1 MFDQAGPVKITML
14 SGDFAYHTR
23 LSEDWNLSGGIR
35 LGVANV
41 ALDFSGVRLAH
52 DGDALFAG
60 DRSTGM
66 KMNLGWG
73 ARISKNNG
81 FFASFSMP
89 RILKYDFG
97 DKSGAYKDVAYLY
110 AMLGNKIEISEK
122 VTLYPSVL
130 ARMAGNVPLSWDANV
145 MANLRGSLDVGL
157 NYRHQES
164 WGIRLGVQATKRTYI
179 GYVYEMPT
187 TVISKVTNQTH
198 ELALRFFILKDKKE
212 TTESERERIRRDN
225 LRNQRN
231 SVGGQNSLPKNLPTE
246 GINR

>member
-1 MFDQAGPVKITML
+1 ML

-41 ALDFSGVRLAH
+41 ALDFSGVRLVH

-73 ARISKNNG
+73 ARISKSNG
-81 FFASFSMP
+81 FFAGFSMP
-89 RILKYDFG
+89 RIIKYDFG

-110 AMLGNKIEISEK
+110 AMLGNKIEISDK
-122 VTLYPSVL
+122 LTLYPSVL
-130 ARMAGNVPLSWDANV
+130 ARMASSVPLSWDANV
-145 MANLRGSLDVGL
+145 MANLRGSLDVGV

-187 TVISKVTNQTH
+187 SMISKVSNQTH
-198 ELALRFFILKDKKE
+198 ELALRFFILKDKNK
-212 TTESERERIRRDN
+212 TEEK
-225 LRNQRN
+225 
-231 SVGGQNSLPKNLPTE
+231 PAKTK
-246 GINR
+246 